1 MKNRREREKKYFQ
14 IQRKGNMKRS
24 KSVFLILF
32 SIFLLPITSYAQQQ
46 EPQPVEFR
54 PISESLYEV
63 LGGRGA
69 QGGAYIGD
77 VGVLLIDAKMDKQSV
92 DQTMD
97 QLKKLTDK
105 PILYLVN
112 THSDG
117 DHIWGN
123 QFFAESITFVAHEN
137 CREDLFLPKNNNEP
151 SDWYNPELAPFVPS
165 LTFRDKMDIFLGS
178 KKVELWYF
186 GVGHTTGDIVV
197 YFPDEKTAFIGDQIF
212 LTRPQLIH
220 SYKGGNSFEHVKTL
234 STMLETLDAEKFCS
248 GHSEMIGREEIMAH
262 IEQMKERQEKVQA
275 LVDKGNTLEEIKAE
289 FEEDEGRL
297 VESIFNEIKTN

>member
-1 MKNRREREKKYFQ
+1 
-14 IQRKGNMKRS
+14 MKRS
-24 KSVFLILF
+24 QIVFLILF
-32 SIFLLPITSYAQQQ
+32 SILLLSIASYAQQQ

-54 PISESLYEV
+54 SISKNLYEV

-77 VGVLLIDAKMDKQSV
+77 NGVLLIDAKMDEQSV
-92 DQTMD
+92 DQTIE
-97 QLKKLTDK
+97 QLNKVTDK

-123 QFFAESITFVAHEN
+123 QFFPESVTFFAHEN
-137 CREDLFLPKNNNEP
+137 CRNDLFLPKSNNEP
-151 SDWYNPELAPFVPS
+151 SDWYDQKLAPFIPS
-165 LTFRDKMDIFLGS
+165 ITFSEKMDIFLGS

-197 YFPDEKTAFIGDQIF
+197 YFPEEKTAFMGDQIF

-234 STMLETLDAEKFCS
+234 SKMLETLDAEIFCS
-248 GHSEMIGREEIMAH
+248 GHSQAVGREEILTH
-262 IEQMKERQEKVQA
+262 IKQMKGRQEKVKA
-275 LVDKGNTLEEIKAE
+275 MVDQGKTLEDIKGA
-289 FEEDEGRL
+289 FEENEGRL
-297 VESIFNEIKTN
+297 VESIFNEITKN

>member
-1 MKNRREREKKYFQ
+1 MKKHALM
-14 IQRKGNMKRS
+14 I
-24 KSVFLILF
+24 KSFIGFFWLTGT
-32 SIFLLPITSYAQQQ
+32 IFAQQP

-54 PISESLYEV
+54 PISENLYEI

-77 VGVLLIDAKMDKQSV
+77 DGVLLVDAKMDKTSV
-92 DQTMD
+92 DQTIE
-97 QLKKLTDK
+97 QLKEVTDK
-105 PILYLVN
+105 PVRYLVN

-123 QFFAESITFVAHEN
+123 QFFPESVTFIAHEN
-137 CREDLFLPKNNNEP
+137 CRNDLFLPKNNNEP
-151 SDWYNPELAPFVPS
+151 SDWYNSELAPYIPS
-165 LTFRDKMDIFLGS
+165 VTFREKMDIFLGS

-197 YFPDEKTAFIGDQIF
+197 YFPEEKAAFIGDQIF

-234 STMLETLDAEKFCS
+234 SNMLETLDAEIFCS
-248 GHSEMIGREEIMAH
+248 GHSQAVGREEIIAQIDLMR
-262 IEQMKERQEKVQA
+262 KRQEKVKS
-275 LVDKGNTLEEIKAE
+275 LVGEGKSLDEIKAE
-289 FEEDEGRL
+289 FEENEERL
-297 VESIFNEIKTN
+297 VESIFNEIKNNNTGS